1 MVALSYLIGWLFSTT
16 GISLMLGCDLSL
28 LSCLSFPAISSP
40 APSKTLLF
48 LGMTPTFG
56 HTLKEPRGMRISGK
70 GLRDSRTRHLKG
82 YFCICFFM
90 NWISENWEVLVCD
103 RRGTYEQDH

>member
-1 MVALSYLIGWLFSTT
+1 
-16 GISLMLGCDLSL
+16 MLGCDLSL
-28 LSCLSFPAISSP
+28 LSCLSLLAVSLS

-56 HTLKEPRGMRISGK
+56 HIPKEPRGMRIRGK
-70 GLRDSRTRHLKG
+70 GLRNSKIRHLKG
-82 YFCICFFM
+82 YFCISFFM

-103 RRGTYEQDH
+103 RRGTYEQHH